1 MKAKTVRLF
10 TLSVLLMAG
19 AMPASAEMSTESVTV
34 TGSRDAYHDFSKTF
48 ATPTAVTGKMARW
61 ENRICPLVA
70 GQNAHYAAF
79 ITQHIKYVALA
90 AGAPVNTEASCEPN
104 IEIVFTS
111 TPQALLDTVARDSPL
126 FLGYFTSSAQ
136 KNALATMTRPV
147 QAWYATETT
156 DIKGRH
162 WADTGRLSS
171 NGNRT
176 ANLAGPANGVADVLN
191 NSPGQKL
198 EDLPPFYAS
207 LGTRTN
213 DGIHTGFRHILIVID
228 STKLAGQEIVPLADY
243 ISMLALTQ
251 INSLGACQELPSVVN
266 RLVPDCGHP
275 ADNLTIY
282 DLAYLQGLYHMTT
295 GRGGSGYFASMVLQ
309 WNEIGDMMTDSL
321 EKLRVSAAAK

>member
-1 MKAKTVRLF
+1 MSGKTARLF
-10 TLSVLLMAG
+10 TLSVLLMA
-19 AMPASAEMSTESVTV
+19 APASAQMATESITV
-34 TGSRDAYHDFSKTF
+34 EGSRDAYHDFSKTF

-61 ENRICPLVA
+61 EHRICPLVV
-70 GQNAHYAAF
+70 GQNDKYAAF

-90 AGAPVNTEASCEPN
+90 AEAPVDTDASCEPN

-111 TPQALLDTVARDSPL
+111 TPQALLDTVAKDNPL
-126 FLGYFTSSAQ
+126 FLGYYTSSAQ
-136 KNALATMTRPV
+136 RDALAKMTRPI

-162 WADTGRLSS
+162 WADTGRWFA
-171 NGNRT
+171 NGNRIG
-176 ANLAGPANGVADVLN
+176 NLAGPANGVADVLN

-213 DGIHTGFRHILIVID
+213 DGIHTGFRHVLIVID
-228 STKLAGQEIVPLADY
+228 SNKLAGQDVVPLADY
-243 ISMLALTQ
+243 IAMLALTQ
-251 INSLGACQELPSVVN
+251 INSLGACQELPSIVN
-266 RLVPDCGHP
+266 RLVTDCGHP
-275 ADNLTIY
+275 ADSLTIY

-309 WNEIGDMMTDSL
+309 WNEIGDMMTDRL